1 MRPQINRLPEA
12 GSGTF
17 SGSAINRNQPLRFRL
32 DGRLSSGFVGDSVLS
47 AVLASG
53 IDTLGNQGDWPIALT
68 PSASPSISLADRAG
82 EPRHSLS
89 MAQTPAIDGAEF
101 VTLGARSPNP
111 LARLF
116 LPGRTLGLELGGKP
130 ALIRPWRGVHANERR
145 ASDLVVIGGGVAGM
159 EAALTAAKSGLA
171 VTLVEASAT
180 LGGHSGLFGT
190 QDGELAPELEIARLC
205 ASIET
210 SDAITVLLNSRAFA
224 IRSGLV
230 RVHSTELVDRIPEG
244 KVIDL
249 TTRNI
254 VLATG
259 SREKLPIFSGN
270 RLPGV
275 IGTLDAYQLATQYGV
290 WPGQSALVSTASNF
304 GYRLAML
311 ASDAGLTVTRILD
324 SRDRAASRF
333 IEFSRAYGMIQM
345 LGAQPQMASVVKI
358 GRTLA
363 VHTGR
368 AGADAL
374 LTERLLVCGGWQ
386 PDLTLWHNAG
396 GSSRWCALHNRLE
409 ARGHLD
415 NIALAGSAAG
425 YFTRQACVE
434 SGRDAVKLLLKR
446 KRKPITDSVIDPL
459 WESDDSTLPIA
470 GSREN
475 GAPAFLDSCSNLR
488 VRPAVRKASWTDMIR
503 RNRPQNDIQDLSET
517 PEALSFGEIVAG
529 VALGLVPSDVA
540 GRVAQERVALVP
552 LVSVEQAI
560 TNIQDDGPAA
570 LEIPSYLEG
579 RFGPGARIV
588 EIVPA
593 EPRQFSSGA
602 LLYRT
607 ADSTN
612 PLDAVGVILRHG
624 EGNAIALVND
634 ETAQG
639 QLAITVRDQ
648 GRAIAARIVQLNN
661 LV

>member
-32 DGRLSSGFVGDSVLS
+32 DGRLISGFVGDSVLS

-53 IDTLGNQGDWPIALT
+53 IDTLGNQSDWPIALT
-68 PSASPSISLADRAG
+68 PSASPSISLAGRTGD
-82 EPRHSLS
+82 PLHSLS
-89 MAQTPAIDGAEF
+89 MVRTPAIDGAEF
-101 VTLGARSPNP
+101 VALGARSLNP

-116 LPGRTLGLELGGKP
+116 LPGRTLGVELGGTP
-130 ALIRPWRGVHANERR
+130 ALARPWRGVHASERR
-145 ASDLVVIGGGVAGM
+145 ASDLIVVGGGVAGM

-190 QDGELAPELEIARLC
+190 QDGELAPELEIARLR

-224 IRSGLV
+224 IRAGLV
-230 RVHSTELVDRIPEG
+230 RVHSTALVDGIPQG
-244 KVIDL
+244 NVIDL
-249 TTRNI
+249 TARNI

-259 SREKLPIFSGN
+259 SKEKLPIFSGN

-333 IEFSRAYGMIQM
+333 IEFSRAYGMVQM
-345 LGAQPQMASVVKI
+345 LGAQPQMASVAKI

-368 AGADAL
+368 PGAGAL

-396 GSSRWCALHNRLE
+396 GNSQWCALHDRLE

-425 YFTRQACVE
+425 YFTRLACVE

-446 KRKPITDSVIDPL
+446 KRKPFADPVIDPL
-459 WESDDSTLPIA
+459 WESSDSTLPTA
-470 GSREN
+470 GPREN
-475 GAPAFLDSCSNLR
+475 GPAAFVDSGPNLR
-488 VRPAVRKASWTDMIR
+488 QRPAEPKTRWADRIR
-503 RNRPQNDIQDLSET
+503 RNRPQNNIQNLSEA
-517 PEALSFGEIVAG
+517 PEALSIGEVVAG
-529 VALGLVPSDVA
+529 VALGLVPSKIA

-552 LVSVEQAI
+552 LVSVEPA
-560 TNIQDDGPAA
+560 TTSIQDDGPAS
-570 LEIPSYLEG
+570 LEIPSYLAG
-579 RFGPGARIV
+579 RFGSGARLV
-588 EIVPA
+588 EVLPA

-624 EGNAIALVND
+624 DGNAIALVN
-634 ETAQG
+634 EEAAHGQLSVTAQD
-639 QLAITVRDQ
+639 L
-648 GRAIAARIVQLNN
+648 GRSIAAKIIPLGN
-661 LV
+661 LA